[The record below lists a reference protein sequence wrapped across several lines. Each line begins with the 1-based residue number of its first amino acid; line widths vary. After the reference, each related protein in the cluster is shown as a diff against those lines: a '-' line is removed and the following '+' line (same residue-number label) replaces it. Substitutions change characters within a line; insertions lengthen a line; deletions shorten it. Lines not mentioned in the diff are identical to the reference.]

1 MQLQSN
7 FCGNSSSVFR
17 RLPIG
22 WHTFSTEPFLSSRFF
37 VLSALALRLRSKAHP
52 EPILVVVQTA
62 IQDLTF
68 NRGARVITGP
78 AVTDLDLNKEMAF
91 FGNSYREIHKIFYVP
106 IARCDFWVL
115 GITEQ

>member
-1 MQLQSN
+1 
-7 FCGNSSSVFR
+7 
-17 RLPIG
+17 
-22 WHTFSTEPFLSSRFF
+22 

-52 EPILVVVQTA
+52 EAILVVVQRA

-78 AVTDLDLNKEMAF
+78 AVTDLDFNKEMAT
-91 FGNSYREIHKIFYVP
+91 FGNSYREIHKIFYFP

-115 GITEQ
+115 GITKQ

>member
-1 MQLQSN
+1 
-7 FCGNSSSVFR
+7 
-17 RLPIG
+17 
-22 WHTFSTEPFLSSRFF
+22 

-52 EPILVVVQTA
+52 EAILVVVQRA

-78 AVTDLDLNKEMAF
+78 AVTDLDFNKEMAT
-91 FGNSYREIHKIFYVP
+91 FGNSYREIHKIFYFP
-106 IARCDFWVL
+106 IARGDFWVL